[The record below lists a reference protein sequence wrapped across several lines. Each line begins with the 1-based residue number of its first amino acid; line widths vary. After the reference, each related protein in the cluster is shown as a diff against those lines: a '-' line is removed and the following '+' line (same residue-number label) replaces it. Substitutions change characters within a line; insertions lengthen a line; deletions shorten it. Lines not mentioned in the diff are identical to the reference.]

1 MSEPA
6 IRLDSVGKMYK
17 IFSSR
22 AANLKDALGLP
33 SIRRSRYSE
42 FWAVRDIDLQLERG
56 QRLGI
61 IGRNGAGKSTILKLI
76 TQNVTPSEGTVSV
89 KGQVQALLDTGGGLH
104 PEFTGEENIEASL
117 TFLGLS
123 PAEIERAKTDIAE
136 FTELGRFLSQPF
148 KTYSTGMQ
156 ARLAFAIATTIQPEI
171 LIVDE
176 ILGAGDAYFFGKSI
190 RRMQRLLESGASVL
204 LVSHALDQIV
214 RFCDEA
220 IWLDRGRIVM
230 RGQSTEV
237 VKAYEKFIRDLD
249 DRRLRAKNQKATIGF
264 DAFARDTY
272 TAQLLV
278 EVTPRSGAL
287 DVSTIE
293 LVRDGVTEDSL
304 AIGAPQD
311 VDGSQSAILLPSGW
325 SDPVAVPE
333 PHRAVVQPTT
343 GQALF
348 NLWFLYS
355 RSDYEVRVRS
365 RGADGGRV
373 RILLGTRIVAEREL
387 DGSSDW
393 AETRLPLLVEE
404 GQSEEREETALAPA
418 PTPTPTPVS
427 RWPGE
432 GTFRVERVELVDG
445 AGTHCAVFDAGSELA
460 IRIRAIASTTGEFPV
475 TPAATIYRADGILVT
490 NLVGPS
496 FDVDAVEAEAIDF
509 QLAYGDLNLG
519 NGAYTV
525 SIALYRSLS
534 HLEQPEVYDLL
545 DRSYEFE
552 VRGNAPFDNGV
563 FRHEPEWRIERQR
576 SRAPEA
582 EPTAT

>member
-123 PAEIERAKTDIAE
+123 PAEIERAKADIAE

-333 PHRAVVQPTT
+333 PHRAVVQPST

-373 RILLGTRIVAEREL
+373 RILLGTRVVAEREL

-475 TPAATIYRADGILVT
+475 TPAATIYRTDGILVT

-496 FDVDAVEAEAIDF
+496 FDVDAVEAEAVDF